1 MIKRRQER
9 LKEVYEYLR
18 RHYGIHTQIDFAK
31 AIGLTRPAISSAMNG
46 NESYLTDN
54 LFKRICATY
63 QGVFDLAYLL
73 TGEGSLLLGKSEDAA
88 PKVEREP
95 IGLMDQS
102 SLINAALAAKDETIE
117 SLKRELKTKDDL
129 ISTLRARIADLEA
142 RLATNKYTK
151 LSDYPFDVGV
161 AEP

>member
-1 MIKRRQER
+1 MIERQKR
-9 LKEVYEYLR
+9 LNEVYEYLR
-18 RHYGIHTQIDFAK
+18 KNMGIHTQTDFAE
-31 AIGLTRPAISSAMNG
+31 ALNYTRSVISAALNG
-46 NESYLTDN
+46 KESYLTDK
-54 LFKRICATY
+54 LFENICKAFP
-63 QGVFDLAYLL
+63 GVFNIHYLL
-73 TGEGSLLLGKSEDAA
+73 TGEDSLLLGKSEDAA

-95 IGLMDQS
+95 IGIMDQS
-102 SLINAALAAKDETIE
+102 SLINAAIAAKDETIE

-142 RLATNKYTK
+142 RADTNKYTK